1 MKGVAVALVA
11 LECAALCHAARPRG
25 VGPEFAKFYED
36 LTSFTCITNPS
47 VALSFSQVNDDY
59 CDCPDGSDE
68 PGTAACAHLS
78 SLSPHTLE
86 NPPNVSN
93 ALPGFYCKNKGHR
106 PSYVP
111 FTHVNDG
118 ICDYELCCDGSEE
131 WDGIVKC
138 QDKCA
143 EIGKEWRKHDE
154 ARTKSLNAANKKRAE
169 LVKEAQRLRK
179 AVEDR
184 LDSLG
189 AEVEAAEIKA
199 KNMEQE
205 LKEVQRSEAGKTVKA
220 GPGKGGKLSQ
230 LIEIA
235 RTRMDDLRHNLVQT
249 RTELSVVRD
258 RMKKLESLLTTF
270 KEEYNPNFNDEG
282 VKRAVRA
289 WEDYAAS
296 YALGAEPNDAQE
308 RDTQELIK
316 EDSEN
321 GLDWEQYIDEEDE
334 TDVPDQFPVYSFTSY
349 LPPSI
354 RTFVDTKL
362 HDLRQT
368 LIANGILADNG
379 ATSST
384 ETKKVTEARERLS
397 AAIKALE
404 DAKKSQTE
412 HSEDL
417 AKHFG
422 PDDVFRAL
430 KDVCVSKDSGEY
442 TYEFCFMGRTNQKSK
457 KGGGGT
463 NMGSYD
469 RIETITVD
477 EDLPTNGKGLGRGE
491 RIAMKHENGQH
502 CWNGPNRS
510 TTVIL
515 ACSEENEIWKI
526 MEEEKCVYR
535 MEVGTPA
542 VCGVEVV
549 KTQQQAGHDEL

>member
-1 MKGVAVALVA
+1 MKSVAVALVA
-11 LECAALCHAARPRG
+11 LECVAVSQAARPRG

-36 LTSFTCITNPS
+36 TTSFQCITNPAIS
-47 VALSFSQVNDDY
+47 LPFSRVNDDY

-86 NPPNVSN
+86 NPPNVTNS
-93 ALPGFYCKNKGHR
+93 LPGFYCKNKGHR

-111 FTHVNDG
+111 FSNVNDG

-131 WDGIVKC
+131 WDGITKC

-154 ARTKSLNAANKKRAE
+154 ARAKSLNAANKKRAE

-179 AVEDR
+179 QVEDR
-184 LDSLG
+184 LQSLG
-189 AEVEAAEIKA
+189 AQIEAAEIKV
-199 KNMEQE
+199 KNAEQE
-205 LKEVQRSEAGKTVKA
+205 LKDVQRSEAGKTVKA

-230 LIEIA
+230 LVELA
-235 RTRMDDLRHNLVQT
+235 RTRMDDLRNNLIT
-249 RTELSVVRD
+249 SRAELTANRD
-258 RMKKLESLLTTF
+258 RLRQLESLLTTF

-296 YALGAEPNDAQE
+296 FTIGAEPNAAQE
-308 RDTQELIK
+308 RDIGELVK

-321 GLDWEQYIDEEDE
+321 GLDWESYVEEESD
-334 TDVPDQFPVYSFTSY
+334 TDILYSFTSY
-349 LPPSI
+349 LPPQS
-354 RTFVDTKL
+354 
-362 HDLRQT
+362 
-368 LIANGILADNG
+368 AP
-379 ATSST
+379 SSGS
-384 ETKKVTEARERLS
+384 ETKIVTEARDRLK
-397 AAIKALE
+397 AAEKALE
-404 DAKKSQTE
+404 DQKKSQTE
-412 HSEDL
+412 HTSDL
-417 AKHFG
+417 ATDFG
-422 PDDVFRAL
+422 PGDVFRAL
-430 KDVCVSKDSGEY
+430 KDTCVSKDSGEY
-442 TYEFCFMGRTNQKSK
+442 TYEFCFWGRTNQKSK
-457 KGGGGT
+457 KGGGST
-463 NMGSYD
+463 NMGSFA
-469 RIETITVD
+469 RIETIYVD
-477 EDLPTNGKGLGRGE
+477 EDLPTNGKGLGRGQ

-535 MEVGTPA
+535 VEMGTPS
-542 VCGVEVV
+542 VCGVDVRGPE
-549 KTQQQAGHDEL
+549 QAEPEGKKGHDEL